1 MLLLKYLKFSLLIN
15 FKNLSEQE
23 EDSILDQMDTLWYA
37 SNKLEL
43 LIIRYF
49 TKSIYIVKRLLKLG
63 RGVHSKEFH
72 NESPKISAKQKQFYN
87 CKIFAKSGKII

>member
-63 RGVHSKEFH
+63 RGGSRIKYD
-72 NESPKISAKQKQFYN
+72 NEYPKISA
-87 CKIFAKSGKII
+87 

>member
-49 TKSIYIVKRLLKLG
+49 TKSIY
-63 RGVHSKEFH
+63 
-72 NESPKISAKQKQFYN
+72 N
-87 CKIFAKSGKII
+87 CKIFSKSGKII